1 MKPFSSRL
9 NACAGLGVA
18 RKFAPVV
25 PFALALA
32 GLVIPDGFGAV
43 EAKTPGSTYCFYG
56 KCHRVK
62 SIAETQALVGT
73 EETLAASFYDDC
85 ANDSLNP
92 CGLTSSGEVYRPNAA
107 DNAASPIYPDGTIL
121 LVWSPE
127 SREAAVIRVNNAGPY
142 WGNRTLDVSKGVA
155 QRLGFTG
162 EGVATLK
169 IRVIDAP
176 APGEATYR
184 ERRTYDRVPGY
195 IGQYDSL
202 DAAHAGMAAVMG
214 LEAIAASVM
223 APSGAGAI
231 VAARADQST
240 EPESVQVAVAPEAK
254 VEAKNAAELAVAA
267 AETAPAKTELKVA
280 EAKIEKAPEAKV
292 TEARPVDKAEPKTV
306 EQAQAKPV
314 EQKVASND
322 EAPAAETA
330 DASKPERE
338 TRAKVASEERSGKQS
353 AKSRSKVAER
363 SRPVTRAVR
372 VAAQKATEQRRSP
385 NRYASNSPKDGAWEG
400 GANDMSLLSR
410 YRKI

>member
-9 NACAGLGVA
+9 NACVGRGVA
-18 RKFAPVV
+18 RKSASVA

-62 SIAETQALVGT
+62 SIAETEALVGT
-73 EETLAASFYDDC
+73 EQSLSASFYDSC
-85 ANDSLNP
+85 ENDSLNP

-127 SREAAVIRVNNAGPY
+127 SHEAAVIRVNNAGPY

-155 QRLGFTG
+155 TRLGFSG
-162 EGVATLK
+162 AGVADLK

-176 APGEATYR
+176 TPGEATYR
-184 ERRTYDRVPGY
+184 ARRTYDRVPGY

-231 VAARADQST
+231 VAARADQQT
-240 EPESVQVAVAPEAK
+240 QPESVQVAVAPEAG
-254 VEAKNAAELAVAA
+254 VEAKNASEIAVAE
-267 AETAPAKTELKVA
+267 AEKEAKTEAKVA
-280 EAKIEKAPEAKV
+280 EAKVEKAPEVKV
-292 TEARPVDKAEPKTV
+292 ETKVAEAAPVETKPVATKA
-306 EQAQAKPV
+306 V
-314 EQKVASND
+314 EQKVALAD
-322 EAPAAETA
+322 DDAPAADEA
-330 DASKPERE
+330 DAPKRDRE
-338 TRAKVASEERSGKQS
+338 TRAKSASNDRGSKQ
-353 AKSRSKVAER
+353 AKSRQPAKTAR
-363 SRPVTRAVR
+363 AQTRAVR
-372 VAAQKATEQRRSP
+372 VAAQRAKDPGRKSS
-385 NRYASNSPKDGAWEG
+385 RYASNSPKDGAWEG